1 MSDTRVM
8 NINLEKLASNIRFF
22 RKQNEWTQQE
32 LAEQLK
38 LSRSVIAK
46 WENNLATPDI
56 DSLIKLSHIF
66 KVRLEHLVGMKSFH
80 DDVVKEFKRIYH
92 LTTDSIEHEVFELV
106 EYLMTNPKL
115 KNEVNRM
122 RKLPLQKQKSVQTLL
137 SHIINEYEQI

>member
-106 EYLMTNPKL
+106 EYLM
-115 KNEVNRM
+115 
-122 RKLPLQKQKSVQTLL
+122 
-137 SHIINEYEQI
+137 